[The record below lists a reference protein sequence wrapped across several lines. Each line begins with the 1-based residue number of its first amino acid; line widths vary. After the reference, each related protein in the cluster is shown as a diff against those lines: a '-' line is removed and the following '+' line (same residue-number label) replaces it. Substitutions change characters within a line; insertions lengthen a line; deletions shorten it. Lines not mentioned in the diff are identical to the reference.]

1 MNAESLESI
10 SVRSSTPVS
19 DGIYLQGLVEGVPVT
34 FVVDTGAEKT
44 IISKKI
50 FSKIDRK
57 PQLAEKDGLLHAGGA
72 PLKDYGICTLNIQLD
87 NATVLTEVIIADIQ
101 DDAILRIDIMRN
113 KDGKISDILM
123 RKNKIV
129 IDGKEITCFQPMS
142 RSARRVS
149 LADDYEIQGHTD
161 QILDVFIE
169 RYVKD
174 DLVQNFEVLIQ
185 PTLGFR
191 EKYPLMLAN
200 SLVYINNTPTVKVRV
215 LNPFQNVVR
224 LRQDTII
231 GTAEEISPDDILQT
245 VLNCESPDDSHSV
258 VFLKEE
264 KALIDKLKKQGV
276 IRESYSP

>member
-10 SVRSSTPVS
+10 SVRSSIPVS

-200 SLVYINNTPTVKVRV
+200 SLVYIKNTPTVKVRV

-245 VLNCESPDDSHSV
+245 VLNCENPDDSHSV